1 MTLSIKQDKVE
12 SIIDH
17 FYRLCFISSIWE
29 KENPKKSHLHGTD
42 LFIINTVMINLNIGG
57 IITNKI
63 QFKVMI
69 WIQKLKM
76 LMNKKCLHLLK

>member
-29 KENPKKSHLHGTD
+29 KENPKKITSAWDG
-42 LFIINTVMINLNIGG
+42 FIYNQHSDDKFEHWWHHNQQNTI
-57 IITNKI
+57 
-63 QFKVMI
+63 
-69 WIQKLKM
+69 
-76 LMNKKCLHLLK
+76 